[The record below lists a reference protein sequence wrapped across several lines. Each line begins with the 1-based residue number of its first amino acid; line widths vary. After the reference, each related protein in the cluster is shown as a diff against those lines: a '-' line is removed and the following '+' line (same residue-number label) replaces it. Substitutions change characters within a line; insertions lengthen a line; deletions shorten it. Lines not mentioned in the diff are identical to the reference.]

1 MSAAFLT
8 VRTAAAR
15 ACVSPGLVRGWARDG
30 LLPHL
35 RVAGKVGRGKI
46 LIDPADLDNLLASFK
61 VAANAPPSPTEAP
74 SPHHADV
81 HHFKT
86 MNIRTVGGPEV
97 EPC

>member
-15 ACVSPGLVRGWARDG
+15 ACISPGLVRGWVRDG

-74 SPHHADV
+74 GHSHAEAPQCQSLSL
-81 HHFKT
+81 
-86 MNIRTVGGPEV
+86 RPVGGPEV